1 MFESLSLLS
10 LQQYWWLIVSLLGAL
25 LVFLMFVQGGQT
37 LIFTLGKSEEER
49 TLLVNLLGRKWE
61 LTFTTLVTF
70 GGAFFAS
77 FPLFYSTSF
86 GGAYWVWMAI
96 LIAFVIQAVSY
107 EYRKKPGNF
116 LGQKTFEIFLIFNG
130 LLGTLLLGTAV
141 ATFFTG
147 SAFSVNKMNLLD
159 LTSGNM
165 PVISEWKGPAHGLEA
180 ALSPVNLSLGLAV
193 FFLSRVLAILYFM
206 NRLDHAAIMERLKK
220 QLLYNAIPF
229 LVFFLAFAGW
239 LLLSS
244 GFAVDPKTGIVSM
257 EPYKYLHNL
266 IALPVVAI
274 LFVLGVAGVLLGI
287 IRSVACFEKCHTK
300 GIWLSG
306 TGTVLTVWALLLLA
320 GFNHTAFYPSNW
332 DLQSSLTIENS
343 SSSHYTLTA
352 MSYVSLLVPFVLAYI
367 WYVWRAI
374 DKKKIST
381 EELQSESHVY

>member
-10 LQQYWWLIVSLLGAL
+10 LQEYWWLIVSLLGAL

-37 LIFTLGKSEEER
+37 LIYSLGKTEEER
-49 TLLVNLLGRKWE
+49 TLIVNLLGRKWE

-86 GGAYWVWMAI
+86 GGAYWVWMVI
-96 LIAFVIQAVSY
+96 LMAFVIQAVSY

-116 LGQKTFEIFLIFNG
+116 LGRKTYEIFLVLNG

-165 PVISEWKGPAHGLEA
+165 PIISEWKGPAHGLEA
-180 ALSPVNLSLGLAV
+180 ALNPINLSLGLAV
-193 FFLSRVLAILYFM
+193 FFLTRVLAILYFM
-206 NRLDHAAIMERLKK
+206 NRISHEAIMERLKK
-220 QLLYNAIPF
+220 QLLHNAIPF
-229 LVFFLAFAGW
+229 LVFFLVFAGW
-239 LLLSS
+239 LLLSN

-257 EPYKYLHNL
+257 EPYKYLHNIL
-266 IALPVVAI
+266 ALPVVAI
-274 LFVLGVAGVLLGI
+274 MFLLGVAGVLLGI
-287 IRSVACFEKCHTK
+287 IRSAFCFEKCHTK

-320 GFNHTAFYPSNW
+320 GYNHTAYYPSTY

-367 WYVWRAI
+367 WYVWRAM
-374 DKKKIST
+374 DKTKISSG
-381 EELQSESHVY
+381 ELNSESHVY